1 MLTFRSALLVSAV
14 SFGALRA
21 DEGMWTFDNVP
32 VKRIKAAYGVDVD
45 QAFLDRLRLA
55 TVRFPGA
62 TGSFVSAEGLVLT
75 NHHVGRGA
83 IQQVSTAEHD
93 FIRDGFTAP
102 NREGELKVPGL
113 VLITLEK
120 MREVT
125 RDVEAAVKAGAPPA
139 EARKAREAALL
150 ALQQAEQ
157 KATGLQVESVSLY
170 NGGETWL
177 YGYKRHT
184 DVRLVAAPEAQM
196 ASFGGDPDNF
206 VYPRHDLDF
215 SLFRV
220 YEDGKPYKPA
230 AFLPFAPKGAKG
242 GDVVFVTGHPGA
254 TARQETLAQMAAARD
269 VTIPFNLKSWRRR
282 REALLR
288 YGATSAEARRTVQ
301 DQVYGLENN
310 LKRWEGFLRTL
321 RDSENW
327 ARLEKQEAELKAAVA
342 KKGLRNALGAWDAIG
357 QAADREK
364 GMLKARALVG
374 TLGSQTLAY
383 ALALVQAQ
391 AERAKPAGQRLPEF
405 SEARLKSTES
415 RILNPRPID
424 VGVDQALMLNALQEA
439 VEVLGKEHAFTKA
452 VLKGRTPEQA
462 VASAF
467 AGTKLLDVAE
477 RKLVWERGEGQGA
490 DEMLALARAIDPL
503 LRASRKKFEDEVES
517 VFKEQ
522 GGRLARARFILFGH
536 EAYPDAT
543 FTLRLA
549 YGKVDGYPANGTLQA
564 PFTTFAGLYDRAWGM
579 GPDAE
584 NGAWK
589 LSPRWVDAWKKL
601 DLATP
606 YNFAYSADT
615 IGGNSGSPVVNAK
628 GEVVGLNFDGNQEK
642 LGNRYVY
649 DLRTMRAVAVDTRA
663 ILEVLTKV
671 FGAPELV
678 AELSAAKNGN

>member
-1 MLTFRSALLVSAV
+1 MLTFRSALLISAV
-14 SFGALRA
+14 SLVTLRA

-32 VKRIKAAYGVDVD
+32 TKRIKAAYGVDVD

-75 NHHVGRGA
+75 NHHVGRSA
-83 IQQVSTAEHD
+83 IQQVSSADHD
-93 FIRDGFTAP
+93 YIRDGFTAA
-102 NREGELKVPGL
+102 NREDERKVPGL
-113 VLITLEK
+113 VLVTLEK

-125 RDVEAAVKAGAPPA
+125 KEVGAAVKPGMASA

-150 ALQQAEQ
+150 LLQQAEQ

-196 ASFGGDPDNF
+196 AAFGGDPDNF

-230 AFLPFAPKGAKG
+230 AFLPFAAAGAKVG
-242 GDVVFVTGHPGA
+242 EPVFISGHPGA
-254 TARQETLAQMAAARD
+254 TARQETLAQMAYARD
-269 VTIPFNLKSWRRR
+269 FSIPFNLKSWKRR
-282 REALLR
+282 REALLQ

-321 RDSENW
+321 RDGENW
-327 ARLEKQEAELKAAVA
+327 ARLEKQEAELKSAVA
-342 KKGLRNALGAWDAIG
+342 KQGGRTAVAAWEAIA

-364 GMLKARALVG
+364 GMMKARALVG
-374 TLGSQTLAY
+374 TLSSQTLSY
-383 ALALVQAQ
+383 ALTLVQAQ
-391 AERAKPAGQRLPEF
+391 AERKKPSDQRLPEF
-405 SEARLKSTES
+405 SEARLKATET
-415 RILNPRPID
+415 RILNPKPIEI
-424 VGVDQALMLNALQEA
+424 GVDKALMLNALQEA
-439 VEVLGKEHAFTKA
+439 LEVLPHHAFTKA
-452 VLKGRTPEQA
+452 VLKGRTPEQV
-462 VASAF
+462 VAAAF
-467 AGTKLLDVAE
+467 ATTKVTEASE
-477 RKLVWERGEGQGA
+477 RKLLWEKGEGEGT
-490 DEMLALARAIDPL
+490 DEMLILARAIDPL
-503 LRASRKKFEDEVES
+503 IRELRKQYEDEVDS
-517 VFKEQ
+517 VYKEQ
-522 GGRLARARFILFGH
+522 GGRLAQARFTLFGH

-549 YGKVDGYPANGTLQA
+549 YGKVDGYPANGTWQA

-579 GPDAE
+579 GPEFMD
-584 NGAWK
+584 GAWK

-601 DLATP
+601 DLTTP

-649 DLRTMRAVAVDTRA
+649 DVRTMRAVAVDTRA
-663 ILEVLTKV
+663 ILEALTKIYE
-671 FGAPELV
+671 APHLA
-678 AELSAAKNGN
+678 AELHGH

>member
-1 MLTFRSALLVSAV
+1 MITSRTALLVSAV
-14 SFGALRA
+14 FMTALRA

-32 VKRIKAAYGVDVD
+32 TKRIKAAYGVDVD

-83 IQQVSTAEHD
+83 IQQVSDAEHD
-93 FIRDGFTAP
+93 YIRDGFTASS
-102 NREGELKVPGL
+102 RKEEKKVAGL

-120 MREVT
+120 MRDVTKEVG
-125 RDVEAAVKAGAPPA
+125 AAVKPGMAPA
-139 EARKAREAALL
+139 VARKAREAALL

-196 ASFGGDPDNF
+196 AAFGGDPDNF

-220 YEDGKPYKPA
+220 YENDQPYKPA
-230 AFLPFAPKGAKG
+230 AFLPFNAGGAKVG
-242 GDVVFVTGHPGA
+242 EPVFISGHPGA
-254 TARQETLAQMAAARD
+254 TARQETLAQMAFARD
-269 VTIPFNLKSWRRR
+269 HAIPFNLKSWKRRH
-282 REALLR
+282 EALLR
-288 YGATSAEARRTVQ
+288 YGATSPEARRTTQ

-321 RDSENW
+321 RDRDNW
-327 ARLEKQEAELKAAVA
+327 DRLEKQEKELKAAVA
-342 KKGLRNALGAWDAIG
+342 KHGGRTAAAAWESIA
-357 QAADREK
+357 QAVDREK
-364 GMLKARALVG
+364 GMMKARALVG
-374 TLGSQTLAY
+374 TLGSQTLSY
-383 ALALVQAQ
+383 ALTLVQAQ
-391 AERAKPAGQRLPEF
+391 AERAKPADQRLPEF
-405 SEARLKSTES
+405 SEARLKSTET
-415 RILNPRPID
+415 RILNPKPIE
-424 VGVDQALMLNALQEA
+424 VGVDKALMLNALQEA
-439 VEVLGKEHAFTKA
+439 LEILPNHPFTKA
-452 VLKGRTPEQA
+452 VLKGRTPEQV
-462 VASAF
+462 VAAAF
-467 AGTKLLDVAE
+467 GNTKVLDVAE
-477 RKLVWERGEGQGA
+477 RKRLWERGVSEA
-490 DEMLALARAIDPL
+490 TDEMLNLARAIDPI
-503 LRASRKKFEDEVES
+503 LRAQRKQYEDEVES
-517 VFKEQ
+517 ITKEQ
-522 GGRLARARFILFGH
+522 GGRLAQARFEIFGH

-543 FTLRLA
+543 FTLRLS
-549 YGKVDGYPANGTLQA
+549 YGKVDGFPANGTLQA

-601 DLATP
+601 DLTTP

-649 DLRTMRAVAVDTRA
+649 DVRTMRAVAVDTRA
-663 ILEVLTKV
+663 ILEALTKV
-671 FGAPELV
+671 FEAPHLAQELK
-678 AELSAAKNGN
+678 AGRL

>member
-1 MLTFRSALLVSAV
+1 MRLSRTALLLA
-14 SFGALRA
+14 ALPLLRA

-32 VKRIKAAYGVDVD
+32 VKRIKAAYGVDID

-83 IQQVSTAEHD
+83 IQQVSSAEHD
-93 FIRDGFTAP
+93 YIRDGFMAP

-120 MREVT
+120 MRDVT
-125 RDVEAAVKAGAPPA
+125 KEVEAAVKLGSSAA

-150 ALQQAEQ
+150 TLQQAEI

-177 YGYKRHT
+177 YSYKRHT
-184 DVRLVAAPEAQM
+184 DVRLVAAPEAQL
-196 ASFGGDPDNF
+196 AAFGGDPDNF
-206 VYPRHDLDF
+206 VYPRHDMDF

-220 YEDGKPYKPA
+220 YENGKPYRPA
-230 AFLPFAPKGAKG
+230 AFLPFSAAGAKVG
-242 GDVVFVTGHPGA
+242 EPVFISGHPGA
-254 TARQETLAQMAAARD
+254 TARQETIAQMAFARD
-269 VTIPFNLKSWRRR
+269 LSIPFNLKSWRRR

-288 YGATSAEARRTVQ
+288 YGATSSEAMRVVQ

-321 RDSENW
+321 RDSDHW
-327 ARLEKQEAELKAAVA
+327 ARLEKQEAELKAAVS
-342 KKGLRNALGAWDAIG
+342 KKGIRGVGGAWESIA

-364 GMLKARALVG
+364 GMMKERALVG
-374 TLGSQTLAY
+374 TLNSQALAY
-383 ALALVQAQ
+383 ALTLVQAQ
-391 AERAKPAGQRLPEF
+391 AERAKPNEERLPEF
-405 SEARLKSTES
+405 SEARWKSTEA
-415 RILNPRPID
+415 RILNPKSID
-424 VGVDQALMLNALQEA
+424 IGVDKALMLNSLEEA
-439 VEVLGKEHAFTKA
+439 VDVLGKDHGFLKA
-452 VLKGRTPEQA
+452 ALKGRTPQQA
-462 VASAF
+462 VEAAY
-467 AGTKLLDVAE
+467 AGTKVLTAEE
-477 RKLVWERGEGQGA
+477 RKRMWEHGEGAGA
-490 DEMLALARAIDPL
+490 DEMMNLARAIDPL
-503 LRASRKKFEDEVES
+503 IRHLRKKHEDEVES
-517 VFKEQ
+517 VYKEQ
-522 GGRLARARFILFGH
+522 GGRLAQARFTLFGH

-579 GPDAE
+579 GPEAE
-584 NGAWK
+584 HGAWK
-589 LSPRWVDAWKKL
+589 LPPRWANAWKIL
-601 DLATP
+601 DLTTP

-663 ILEVLTKV
+663 ILEALTKV
-671 FGAPELV
+671 MEGGYLTREL
-678 AELSAAKNGN
+678 LGR